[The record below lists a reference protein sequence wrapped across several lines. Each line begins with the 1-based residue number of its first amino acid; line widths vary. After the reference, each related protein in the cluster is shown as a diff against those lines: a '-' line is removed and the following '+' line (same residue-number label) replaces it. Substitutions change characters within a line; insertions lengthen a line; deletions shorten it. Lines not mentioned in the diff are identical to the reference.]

1 MARNR
6 ITNPRALQRLAEQ
19 TQRPIVGALT
29 RGGTDHRIDA
39 FESDGTVW
47 CVYKDGSVER
57 SDIRVSA
64 SINDPD
70 RIG

>member
-6 ITNPRALQRLAEQ
+6 ITNPRTLQRLAEQ

-39 FESDGTVW
+39 FEADGTTW

-57 SDIRVSA
+57 SDIRVSVR
-64 SINDPD
+64 SNE
-70 RIG
+70 GGHQ